1 MPSIFFK
8 AFKAELKSFKN
19 DDIVLLRG
27 NISSIYNQPPFTQP
41 LAVAVFSYIL
51 TCYTVHHSD
60 LQKAIDQYNF
70 TPELVLRNSTNMT
83 SAATRATRLRELHI
97 PGSPVVFANVYDPA
111 TAKIVAQNPSSA
123 ALATASFAI
132 AAVHGLDD
140 DDLDLETNLAAV
152 RRIAPVAFQHNKPL
166 SVDLQDG
173 YGDRLEEAVEGM
185 IAAGVSGCN
194 LEDRDNRTGTLFSL
208 DEAVSRVRR
217 VVETARKAG
226 VSDFVLN
233 ARTDTVLLNSDIEVA
248 VARGRAF
255 LEAGATTVFV
265 WGGPKRGL
273 SRDEVVSLV
282 DALGGRLNVIACDG
296 GLTIQE
302 LSDIGVARISVG
314 PRLWRAANAAVE
326 REAAKLLNDYAAVKS
341 KSK

>member
-1 MPSIFFK
+1 
-8 AFKAELKSFKN
+8 
-19 DDIVLLRG
+19 
-27 NISSIYNQPPFTQP
+27 
-41 LAVAVFSYIL
+41 
-51 TCYTVHHSD
+51 
-60 LQKAIDQYNF
+60 
-70 TPELVLRNSTNMT
+70 MT

-152 RRIAPVAFQHNKPL
+152 RRIAPVALQHNKPL

-217 VVETARKAG
+217 VLETARKAG

-233 ARTDTVLLNSDIEVA
+233 ARTDTVLLNSDIEDA
-248 VARGRAF
+248 VVRGRAF

-282 DALGGRLNVIACDG
+282 DVLGGRLNVIACDG

-314 PRLWRAANAAVE
+314 PRLWGAANAAVE

>member
-1 MPSIFFK
+1 
-8 AFKAELKSFKN
+8 
-19 DDIVLLRG
+19 
-27 NISSIYNQPPFTQP
+27 
-41 LAVAVFSYIL
+41 
-51 TCYTVHHSD
+51 
-60 LQKAIDQYNF
+60 
-70 TPELVLRNSTNMT
+70 MT
-83 SAATRATRLRELHI
+83 SAATRATRLRELHV

-140 DDLDLETNLAAV
+140 DALDLETNLAAV
-152 RRIAPVAFQHNKPL
+152 RRIALVAHQHHKPL
-166 SVDLQDG
+166 TVDLQDG
-173 YGDRLEEAVEGM
+173 YGDRLEEAVEGV
-185 IAAGVSGCN
+185 IEAGASGCN
-194 LEDRDNRTGTLFSL
+194 LEDRDNTTGKLFSL
-208 DEAVSRVRR
+208 EEAVSRVRR
-217 VVETARKAG
+217 ALETARRVG
-226 VSDFVLN
+226 VANFALN
-233 ARTDTVLLNSDIEVA
+233 ARTDAVLLNSDIEDA
-248 VARGRAF
+248 IERGKAF

-273 SRDEVVSLV
+273 SRAEVVALV

-326 REAAKLLNDYAAVKS
+326 REAAKLLNDHASVKD
-341 KSK
+341 KSN